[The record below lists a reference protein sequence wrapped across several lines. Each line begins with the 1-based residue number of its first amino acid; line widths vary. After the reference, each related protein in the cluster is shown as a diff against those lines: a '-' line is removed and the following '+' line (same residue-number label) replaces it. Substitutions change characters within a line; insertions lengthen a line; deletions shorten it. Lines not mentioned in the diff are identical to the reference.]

1 MELAGM
7 KEKQLKRRVQEKIA
21 DPQCGDDLFLI
32 GYAMYLA
39 TTVWVTTMFPMTKMI
54 QALCMLIS
62 LICIAIKIF
71 LYGKYSMKKVLIL
84 VATGLCCVVGLYRNH
99 YVYPLIWFVLI
110 AGSDQ
115 VPFEKILK
123 VYLLIVGAI
132 VFLAFAAS
140 MLGVIPNL
148 QYETSTR
155 GIRNSFGII
164 YPTDCGAH
172 VFFWMLT
179 FFYLKGKNLR
189 GVHYLFGLITTWAVY
204 RFCNARIDAGS
215 ILMTTALFGLGNF
228 ISYDS
233 KCSRRIKRIWERLWE
248 RLGGMVMPLLA
259 FVSILFTY
267 LYSDGNAVWEKM
279 DGTLLARFKLGK
291 QAFEDYGLKLFGQK
305 IPMNGN
311 GGTLNL
317 VDEYFFLDCS
327 YVNILLTWG
336 LILFLSVMILFIYS
350 CTKNR
355 KDLYFQ
361 YAIAAIAVNSMIAHH
376 LMDVAYNPF
385 VLAIAAGV
393 IMRASGLGKN
403 RIK

>member
-1 MELAGM
+1 M
-7 KEKQLKRRVQEKIA
+7 KLKQLKQWIQEKLS
-21 DPQCGDDLFLI
+21 DQQYGDNLFLI

-39 TTVWVTTMFPMTKMI
+39 TTVWATTMFPMTKLV

-62 LICIAIKIF
+62 LICIAVKIF

-84 VATGLCCVVGLYRNH
+84 VGTGLCCVAGLYKNH

-115 VPFEKILK
+115 VSFEKILK

-132 VFLAFAAS
+132 VFLAFSAS

-148 QYETSTR
+148 QYEVGTR

-179 FFYLKGKNLR
+179 FFYLKGRNLR
-189 GVHYLFGLITTWAVY
+189 GVHYLIGILTAWAVY
-204 RFCNARIDAGS
+204 HFCNARIDAGS
-215 ILMTTALFGLGNF
+215 ILLITVLFGLGNF
-228 ISYDS
+228 ISWDS

-248 RLGGMVMPLLA
+248 RLGVFVMPLLA
-259 FVSILFTY
+259 LISILLTY
-267 LYSDGNAVWEKM
+267 FYREGSGIWAKM
-279 DGTLLARFKLGK
+279 DSTLAARFNLGK

-311 GGTLNL
+311 GGTLDL
-317 VDEYFFLDCS
+317 QEEYFFLDCS

-336 LILFLSVMILFIYS
+336 LILFLIVIALYIYGCKKS
-350 CTKNR
+350 R

-361 YAIAAIAVNSMIAHH
+361 YAIALIAVNCVIAHH

-385 VLAIAAGV
+385 VLVAAAGAV
-393 IMRASGLGKN
+393 IQIADSSGKI
-403 RIK
+403 R

>member
-7 KEKQLKRRVQEKIA
+7 KEKQLKRRVQEKLA

-39 TTVWVTTMFPMTKMI
+39 TTVWVTTMFPMTKMV

-84 VATGLCCVVGLYRNH
+84 VVTGLYCVVGLYRNH

-215 ILMTTALFGLGNF
+215 ILMTTSLLGLGNF

-267 LYSDGNAVWEKM
+267 LYSDGNPLWAKM
-279 DGTLLARFKLGK
+279 DSTLLARFRLGK
-291 QAFEDYGLKLFGQK
+291 QAFEEYGLKLFGQK

-311 GGTLNL
+311 GGT
-317 VDEYFFLDCS
+317 VEWIEDYFFLDCS

-385 VLAIAAGV
+385 VLAIAAGTIV
-393 IMRASGLGKN
+393 WTPGIEKN

>member
-1 MELAGM
+1 MGLVGM
-7 KEKQLKRRVQEKIA
+7 KLKQLKQWVQERLA
-21 DPQCGDDLFLI
+21 DPQCADALFLI

-39 TTVWVTTMFPMTKMI
+39 TTVWVTTMFPMTKMV

-71 LYGKYSMKKVLIL
+71 LYGKYSIKKVLIL
-84 VATGLCCVVGLYRNH
+84 VVTGLCCVVGLYKNH

-110 AGSDQ
+110 AGSDR

-132 VFLAFAAS
+132 VFLAFSAS

-148 QYETSTR
+148 QYETETR

-179 FFYLKGKNLR
+179 YFYLKGKNLR
-189 GVHYLFGLITTWAVY
+189 GVHYLFGLLSTWAVY
-204 RFCNARIDAGS
+204 HFCNARIDAGS
-215 ILMTTALFGLGNF
+215 ILMTTVLFGLGNF
-228 ISYDS
+228 ISCDS
-233 KCSRRIKRIWERLWE
+233 NCSRRIRRIWERLWE

-259 FVSILFTY
+259 VVSILFTY
-267 LYSDGNAVWEKM
+267 LYSDGNAMWAKM
-279 DGTLLARFKLGK
+279 DGTLLERLKLGK

-305 IPMNGN
+305 IPMNGY

-317 VDEYFFLDCS
+317 VDDYFFLDCS

-336 LILFLSVMILFIYS
+336 LILFLIVMALFICS
-350 CTKNR
+350 CKKNR
-355 KDLYFQ
+355 KELHFQ
-361 YAIAAIAVNSMIAHH
+361 YAIALIAVNSMIAHH

-385 VLAIAAGV
+385 VLAIV
-393 IMRASGLGKN
+393 SETIIQKSILLK
-403 RIK
+403 K

>member
-39 TTVWVTTMFPMTKMI
+39 TTVWVTTMFPMTKMV

-84 VATGLCCVVGLYRNH
+84 GVTGLYCVVGLYRNH

-179 FFYLKGKNLR
+179 FF
-189 GVHYLFGLITTWAVY
+189 I
-204 RFCNARIDAGS
+204 
-215 ILMTTALFGLGNF
+215 
-228 ISYDS
+228 
-233 KCSRRIKRIWERLWE
+233 
-248 RLGGMVMPLLA
+248 
-259 FVSILFTY
+259 
-267 LYSDGNAVWEKM
+267 
-279 DGTLLARFKLGK
+279 
-291 QAFEDYGLKLFGQK
+291 
-305 IPMNGN
+305 
-311 GGTLNL
+311 
-317 VDEYFFLDCS
+317 
-327 YVNILLTWG
+327 
-336 LILFLSVMILFIYS
+336 
-350 CTKNR
+350 
-355 KDLYFQ
+355 
-361 YAIAAIAVNSMIAHH
+361 
-376 LMDVAYNPF
+376 
-385 VLAIAAGV
+385 
-393 IMRASGLGKN
+393 
-403 RIK
+403 

>member
-39 TTVWVTTMFPMTKMI
+39 TTVWVTTMFPMTKMV

-62 LICIAIKIF
+62 LIFIAIKIF
-71 LYGKYSMKKVLIL
+71 LYGKYSIKKVLIL
-84 VATGLCCVVGLYRNH
+84 VVTGLCCVVYRNH

-204 RFCNARIDAGS
+204 HFCNARIDAGS

-267 LYSDGNAVWEKM
+267 LYSDGNMLWAKM
-279 DGTLLARFKLGK
+279 DSTLLARFKFGK

-317 VDEYFFLDCS
+317 VDEYFFIDCS
-327 YVNILLTWG
+327 YVNIILTWG
-336 LILFLSVMILFIYS
+336 LILFLIVMILFICG

-355 KDLYFQ
+355 KDLHFQ

-376 LMDVAYNPF
+376 LMDVAYDPF

>member
-39 TTVWVTTMFPMTKMI
+39 TTVWVTTMFPMTKMV

-62 LICIAIKIF
+62 LIFIAIKIF

-84 VATGLCCVVGLYRNH
+84 VVTGLCCVVGLYRNH

-172 VFFWMLT
+172 VFFWMFT

-204 RFCNARIDAGS
+204 HFCNARIDAGS

-267 LYSDGNAVWEKM
+267 LYSDGNAVLEKM

-336 LILFLSVMILFIYS
+336 AILFLIVMILFIYS
-350 CTKNR
+350 CKKNR
-355 KDLYFQ
+355 KDLHFQ
-361 YAIAAIAVNSMIAHH
+361 YAIALIAVNCMIAHH

-385 VLAIAAGV
+385 VLAIAAGTIV
-393 IMRASGLGKN
+393 RAPGIEKN

>member
-1 MELAGM
+1 MELTGM
-7 KEKQLKRRVQEKIA
+7 KLRQLKQWGQERLA

-39 TTVWVTTMFPMTKMI
+39 TTVWATTMFPMTKMV

-71 LYGKYSMKKVLIL
+71 LYGKYSIKKVLIL
-84 VATGLCCVVGLYRNH
+84 VAAGLCCVVGLYKNH

-148 QYETSTR
+148 QYETTTR
-155 GIRNSFGII
+155 GIRNSFGIV

-179 FFYLKGKNLR
+179 FFYLKGKNLK
-189 GVHYLFGLITTWAVY
+189 GIHYLFGLLTAWAVY
-204 RFCNARIDAGS
+204 HFCNARIDAGS
-215 ILMTTALFGLGNF
+215 ILMTTVLFGLGNF
-228 ISYDS
+228 ISCNS

-248 RLGGMVMPLLA
+248 RLGEMVMPLLA
-259 FVSILFTY
+259 FISILFTY
-267 LYSDGNAVWEKM
+267 LYSDGNAFWAKM
-279 DGTLLARFKLGK
+279 DSTLLSRFKLGK
-291 QAFEDYGLKLFGQK
+291 RAFEEYGLKLLGQK
-305 IPMNGN
+305 ITMNGN
-311 GGTLNL
+311 GGTVN
-317 VDEYFFLDCS
+317 EIENYFFLDCS
-327 YVNILLTWG
+327 YVNLLLTWG
-336 LILFLSVMILFIYS
+336 MLLFLIVLLLFIYS
-350 CTKNR
+350 CKKNR
-355 KDLYFQ
+355 KDLHFQ
-361 YAIAAIAVNSMIAHH
+361 YAIALIAVNCMIAHH
-376 LMDVAYNPF
+376 LMDVAYDPF
-385 VLAIAAGV
+385 VLAIAAGTIARV
-393 IMRASGLGKN
+393 PGLQKN